1 MNELARIIRD
11 GIIEDSNA
19 RQDIAR
25 DLPRILATP
34 PARTVPP
41 AAIIPSPNTRPGD
54 VLGGALYWTRA
65 IRPGENETILAE
77 TASGHAVFCEDID
90 AAWAAVAANGG
101 PDYGADWALMVEVVG
116 VRL

>member
-11 GIIEDSNA
+11 GIIDDNNT

-41 AAIIPSPNTRPGD
+41 AAIIPGMDCRPGD

-65 IRPGENETILAE
+65 VRAGENETILAE
-77 TASGHAVFCEDID
+77 TASGHAVFAEDID
-90 AAWAAVAANGG
+90 DAWVVVAANGG
-101 PDYGADWALMVEVVG
+101 PNYGAAWSLTVKVVG